1 MPDAP
6 RCLAR
11 NFETVLKLI
20 ELMPIK
26 TDTPGIPRIAALSKT
41 RGVNMTVHDWQDVQA
56 HRAPRALM
64 GWGHRRL
71 SLLDGALKRRRP
83 CPHRFGSRELTID
96 AVSSEVFRE
105 AVQALTVEGHS
116 GEGPRVSRPTL
127 LIVDDQ
133 PINIH
138 ALYHA
143 LKQDYQLLVATNGL
157 QAIELCR
164 AANPDIVLLDVVMPG
179 MDGYAVCKRLKSDE
193 ATCRI
198 PIIFITA
205 NATAGDESQC
215 LEAGAVDFISKPV
228 NPAVLQ
234 SRVRTHLSLKH
245 QADRLRQS
253 SEELGN
259 AQRLGKVGSWH
270 WDLLA
275 GRFEMSEQLGCMLS
289 VKHLS
294 ASHGVQG
301 ARAQFEGVSW
311 RRGLKAVARAKAG
324 ESTDNIELAYRRSDG
339 ALGYLL
345 CNIEAMTNN
354 AREVIAVRGT
364 VLDITDRMRVEQL
377 RIEKEAA
384 ERVNE
389 HKNRFLSS
397 VSHELRT
404 PLNAVLG
411 FAQLLSFEPSLQS
424 DRGVQSKVQ
433 HILDA
438 GNHLLSMVSEIL
450 DLASIDAGKIAL
462 AMTSI
467 DAIQAMQNAL
477 EMVAPEAQLKNVR
490 ASLQFSQ
497 ESCWVHADQRRLRQI
512 LLNLL
517 SNAIK
522 YNHHGGEIQ
531 VHVSCTAEQV
541 RFAVSDTGAGLSAEQ
556 VGHLFEPFNRLGA
569 ESTSTQGTGIGLVLC
584 RHLAQAMA
592 GRIDVSS
599 VPGMGSTF
607 TLCLRRSAPPV
618 IHLNDEKT

>member
-1 MPDAP
+1 
-6 RCLAR
+6 
-11 NFETVLKLI
+11 
-20 ELMPIK
+20 
-26 TDTPGIPRIAALSKT
+26 
-41 RGVNMTVHDWQDVQA
+41 MTVRDWQDVQA
-56 HRAPRALM
+56 QGTRRALK

-71 SLLDGALKRRRP
+71 SLLDGAGTRTRLSSRRFDS
-83 CPHRFGSRELTID
+83 HEVTID
-96 AVSSEVFRE
+96 AVSFGAIGE
-105 AVQALTVEGHS
+105 AGQALTAEAHS
-116 GEGPRVSRPTL
+116 GQGAGISRPTL

-143 LKQDYQLLVATNGL
+143 LKQSYQLLVATNGL

-164 AANPDIVLLDVVMPG
+164 AANPDMVLLDVVMPD
-179 MDGYAVCKRLKSDE
+179 MDGYAVCKHLKSDE

-270 WDLLA
+270 WDLRA
-275 GRFEMSEQLGCMLS
+275 GRFEMSEQLRSMLNA
-289 VKHLS
+289 KPLS
-294 ASHGVQG
+294 ASQEIHG

-311 RRGLKAVARAKAG
+311 WRGLKAIARAKAG
-324 ESTDNIELAYRRSDG
+324 ESTDSIELAYRRSDG

-345 CNIEAMTNN
+345 CNTEAMTNN

-364 VLDITDRMRVEQL
+364 VLDITDRMCVEQL

-411 FAQLLSFEPSLQS
+411 FAQLLSAEPSIKGDGS
-424 DRGVQSKVQ
+424 VQRKVG

-467 DAIQAMQNAL
+467 DAHQAMHHAM

-490 ASLQFSQ
+490 ASLRFSQ

-522 YNHHGGEIQ
+522 YNRHGGEIQ
-531 VHVSCTAEQV
+531 VHVGGTAEQV
-541 RFAVSDTGAGLSAEQ
+541 QFAVSDTGAGLSAEQ
-556 VGHLFEPFNRLGA
+556 VSHLFEPFNRLGA
-569 ESTSTQGTGIGLVLC
+569 ENSSTQGTGIGLVLC
-584 RHLAQAMA
+584 RHLAHAMS
-592 GRIDVSS
+592 GQIDVNS
-599 VPGMGSTF
+599 VPGVGSTF
-607 TLCLRRSAPPV
+607 TLCLRKSAPLD
-618 IHLNDEKT
+618 IQLNDEKT